1 MTLVKGVLY
10 AASALF
16 VLSGVFVV
24 LPIGALNAFLGWF
37 GPFAYP
43 DDALV
48 HYSIKITVL
57 IMAWLGVLMAF
68 AVRQAE
74 RYGQVLLGL
83 GAVFLSMAVLALA
96 LIWIHA
102 LPGVFYF
109 DPVTAAIVGV
119 LFLVLRRR
127 TAAGQQES

>member
-1 MTLVKGVLY
+1 MTIVKGVLY

-16 VLSGVFVV
+16 VLSGVFAV
-24 LPIGALNAFLGWF
+24 LPMGALNAFLGWF

-48 HYSIKITVL
+48 HYSIKLMLL

-68 AVRQAE
+68 AVHGAE
-74 RYGQVLLGL
+74 RHGQLLSGL
-83 GAVFLSMAVLALA
+83 GVAFLSMAVLALG
-96 LIWIHA
+96 LIWTLA

-109 DPVTAAIVGV
+109 DPVTAAAVGV
-119 LFLVLRRR
+119 LFLNLRRQ
-127 TAAGQQES
+127 AAGGLG